1 MIDTQSKSDLVTRLP
16 GKKRVA
22 AEPWRRE
29 RKPRTGRRDARRDCA
44 AFYQL
49 SQTGFDENPV
59 LGPNLARIQ
68 RCKRQNLQLP
78 VQKDPIDEA
87 SIA

>member
-1 MIDTQSKSDLVTRLP
+1 MIDTQSISDLLTRLP
-16 GKKRVA
+16 GEKRVS
-22 AEPWRRE
+22 AEPSRRE

-44 AFYQL
+44 AVYQFP
-49 SQTGFDENPV
+49 QTGFDENPV

>member
-1 MIDTQSKSDLVTRLP
+1 MIDTQSISDLLTRLP
-16 GKKRVA
+16 GEKRVL
-22 AEPWRRE
+22 AEPSRRE
-29 RKPRTGRRDARRDCA
+29 RKPWTGRRYARRDCA

-49 SQTGFDENPV
+49 PQTGFDENPV

-78 VQKDPIDEA
+78 VQKDLINEA

>member
-1 MIDTQSKSDLVTRLP
+1 MINMQSISDLLARLP
-16 GKKRVA
+16 GEERA
-22 AEPWRRE
+22 TAEPSRRE
-29 RKPRTGRRDARRDCA
+29 RKPRTGRRDTHRDCA

-68 RCKRQNLQLP
+68 RRKGQNLQLHAS
-78 VQKDPIDEA
+78 KDLIDEA
-87 SIA
+87 SVA